1 METFLQLVFISSLL
15 LGIQPQK
22 LAISCVDA
30 GGECGQYTG
39 IQIAS
44 TITGYQKNL
53 TYCTKSTA
61 CPFLYGGQW
70 STCYGPITISCSNT
84 TCSNN
89 NPRYYL
95 NFNNGSNI
103 TYGVC
108 WSNGDCSGPAVL
120 DGFCPPLPD
129 DSGSNLGLILG
140 IAGGAIAV
148 IAIIV
153 GVVIYRR
160 RQAKKSAQLL
170 G

>member
-53 TYCTKSTA
+53 TYCTKSPA

-70 STCYGPITISCSNT
+70 STCYGPISISCSNT

-120 DGFCPPLPD
+120 DGFCPPLPND
-129 DSGSNLGLILG
+129 GSSLGLILG
-140 IAGGAIAV
+140 IVGGVVAV